1 MNEYRLHFVQKVERS
16 YTLVVEADNIEDAET
31 QAEALLESGEVEFEF
46 SEDDSNDR
54 VEIHVEME

>member
-1 MNEYRLHFVQKVERS
+1 MNEYRLHFVQKIERS
-16 YTLVVEADNIEDAET
+16 YTLVVEADNIEEAEAE
-31 QAEALLESGEVEFEF
+31 AEALLESGEVEFEF

>member
-31 QAEALLESGEVEFEF
+31 QAEALLGSGEVEFEF

>member
-1 MNEYRLHFVQKVERS
+1 MGEYRLHFVQKVERS

>member
-1 MNEYRLHFVQKVERS
+1 MGEYRLHFVQKVERS

-31 QAEALLESGEVEFEF
+31 QAEALLECGEVEFEF